1 LGAAREDDQ
10 DGRRCPSNDRW
21 PSSTDGHLRQNP
33 HSKAIFENK
42 NAEDGQPKKVD
53 TFGEVGH
60 LRESEPED
68 DVEVFEVPE

>member
-1 LGAAREDDQ
+1 MATFEGAHLAQ
-10 DGRRCPSNDRW
+10 DGHP
-21 PSSTDGHLRQNP
+21 TIGGHLRQNP

-60 LRESEPED
+60 LPEAEAED
-68 DVEVFEVPE
+68 DVEVFEVDI